1 VTQAAIVLAA
11 GAGTRFAG
19 PAHKLLAPFRGRP
32 LVTWAV
38 EHALDAGLDET
49 VVVVGAGALE
59 PLLADGVIC
68 VPNPAWESG
77 LASSLRVG
85 LDYAGARGHEAVVVG
100 LGDQPLVPVSAW
112 RAVAGSEHPIA
123 VATYDGRRGNPVRLA
138 AAVWEL
144 LPSSGD
150 VGARALITQRPDL
163 VGEVPC
169 GGDPADVDT
178 VEDLDRWS

>member
-1 VTQAAIVLAA
+1 
-11 GAGTRFAG
+11 
-19 PAHKLLAPFRGRP
+19 
-32 LVTWAV
+32 
-38 EHALDAGLDET
+38 
-49 VVVVGAGALE
+49 
-59 PLLADGVIC
+59 
-68 VPNPAWESG
+68 
-77 LASSLRVG
+77 
-85 LDYAGARGHEAVVVG
+85 
-100 LGDQPLVPVSAW
+100 
-112 RAVAGSEHPIA
+112 VAGSEHPIA